1 MTRWGTLVIG
11 YSLDTGYWSFNGHW
25 VFGPWPFFRYS
36 SLIHNS
42 DFGIRHLLF
51 SLLPTCLLPTCLLA
65 YLPTCLFAYLPIC
78 PFAVKCGI

>member
-11 YSLDTGYWSFNGHW
+11 YSLGTGYWSFNGHW

-51 SLLPTCLLPTCLLA
+51 SLLPTSL
-65 YLPTCLFAYLPIC
+65 LPIC
-78 PFAVKCGI
+78 LFQYFRRYIAGVYRWYSAQGLAD